1 MHFPFSLIFY
11 NALLWFGLKPNSMV
25 QFIFFFVNK
34 LNNYS
39 LNQFIMKCT
48 AARRQIIRLILW
60 LHVRY
65 CWLSGWAGE
74 INIWLELV
82 ANWLNPARY
91 MWHDQKPKMLLS
103 SLTSLDQSAFYCIS
117 SDFCPFYFFLWLA
130 SCRTF
135 SGPAHTTYCSCTGIC
150 VQ

>member
-1 MHFPFSLIFY
+1 
-11 NALLWFGLKPNSMV
+11 
-25 QFIFFFVNK
+25 
-34 LNNYS
+34 
-39 LNQFIMKCT
+39 MKCI

-103 SLTSLDQSAFYCIS
+103 GLTSLDQSAFYYVLAMCFRPCSHHILLLHWDLCPIVFSTSTLSYIILYNSHHYVLQGITLLKPFIKKTFIIS
-117 SDFCPFYFFLWLA
+117 TVYSP
-130 SCRTF
+130 
-135 SGPAHTTYCSCTGIC
+135 
-150 VQ
+150 